1 MIQADK
7 TLDGL
12 VAERVISKKSVQD
25 LLMEYMKKKPL
36 NGALFVFFKFAS
48 CSFVQRYI

>member
-25 LLMEYMKKKPL
+25 LLMDYMKKKGPITGPIEYAEPSL
-36 NGALFVFFKFAS
+36 P
-48 CSFVQRYI
+48 

>member
-25 LLMEYMKKKPL
+25 LLMEYMKKNPSYE
-36 NGALFVFFKFAS
+36 GFVLFDLTW
-48 CSFVQRYI
+48 